1 MSIFSKLF
9 KKPETPHPAAPMPV
23 KTAPTLKPS
32 RTAWFSEWV
41 DWSTYGPTPPE
52 HALPDLGMQT
62 RHIEARVVVHA
73 EAGSIDEAVADLL
86 DREIHQKM
94 EEARGDIE
102 QVYRKGLNAESELH
116 EQALVAQRTLHAARA
131 EMYKKLADA
140 ERGYERDYLALTGEL
155 PASGDDLLPLTAPPV
170 AALPPLTGFPSP
182 EDADPAA
189 PATIDFRRE
198 EA

>member
-1 MSIFSKLF
+1 MSILSKLF
-9 KKPETPHPAAPMPV
+9 RKPETPHPAAPMPV

-32 RTAWFSEWV
+32 RTGWFSEWV

-52 HALPDLGMQT
+52 EALPDLGVET
-62 RHIEARVVVHA
+62 GHIEARVAVHA

-94 EEARGDIE
+94 EEARNNIE

-116 EQALVAQRTLHAARA
+116 EQALVAQRSLHAMRA
-131 EMYKKLADA
+131 ELYRKLADA
-140 ERGYERDYLALTGEL
+140 SRGYERDYLALTGEL
-155 PASGDDLLPLTAPPV
+155 PASGEDPKPLTAPPV
-170 AALPPLTGFPSP
+170 AALPPLAGWQPP
-182 EDADPAA
+182 EDATPQA
-189 PATIDFRRE
+189 PTTIDFRRE

>member
-1 MSIFSKLF
+1 MSILSKLF
-9 KKPETPHPAAPMPV
+9 RKPETPHPAAPMPV

-32 RTAWFSEWV
+32 RTGWFSEWV

-52 HALPDLGMQT
+52 EALPDLGVET
-62 RHIEARVVVHA
+62 GHIEARVAVHA

-94 EEARGDIE
+94 EVARNNIE

-116 EQALVAQRTLHAARA
+116 EQALVAQRSLHAMRA
-131 EMYKKLADA
+131 ELYRKLADA
-140 ERGYERDYLALTGEL
+140 SRGYERDYLALTGEL
-155 PASGDDLLPLTAPPV
+155 PASGEDPKPLTAPPV
-170 AALPPLTGFPSP
+170 AALPPLTMFQSV
-182 EDADPAA
+182 EDTDPAA
-189 PATIDFRRE
+189 PTTIDFRRE